1 MTSENQVI
9 ALDQK
14 GICISS
20 GAACSSGK
28 VEPSH
33 VLKAMKVDDK
43 YIHSAIRVSLGWD
56 STKEQIE
63 TFFNIWKYSFSN
75 QSELRLGF
83 NKRAN

>member
-14 GICISS
+14 GICVSS

-63 TFFNIWKYSFSN
+63 TFLSVWKSDCFKN
-75 QSELRLGF
+75 GALNVR
-83 NKRAN
+83 